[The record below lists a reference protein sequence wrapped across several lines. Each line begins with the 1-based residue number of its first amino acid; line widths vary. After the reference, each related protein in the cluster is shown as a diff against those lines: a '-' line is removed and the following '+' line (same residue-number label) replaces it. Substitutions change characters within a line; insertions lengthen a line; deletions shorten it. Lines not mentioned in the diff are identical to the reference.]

1 MKAFLVTLNFRTR
14 NALPKIG
21 NFIYS
26 DKHRRYAWKGEEIT
40 DAGTLAEYVNEALT
54 FIETLHYDPL
64 IVRVFPFELDTP
76 QEETSISNE
85 TGNEEPSRPRGRP
98 KKLLTAA

>member
-21 NFIYS
+21 NFLYS

-40 DAGTLAEYVNEALT
+40 DADTLAEYVNEALT
-54 FIETLHYDPL
+54 FIETLHYQPL
-64 IVRVFPFELDTP
+64 IVRVFPFELENP
-76 QEETSISNE
+76 QKEISTNNE
-85 TGNEEPSRPRGRP
+85 TETEKPSRSRGRP
-98 KKLLTAA
+98 KKLLTIA